1 MEIKEMVKAK
11 ETVAKDS
18 FAYLMALARVRSY
31 NDNGKLLSNY
41 MRYAIRFSL
50 FVRFL
55 DTTAISGPT
64 TTEITI
70 TEPTTCGQP
79 SVRSLEYDGN

>member
-1 MEIKEMVKAK
+1 MVKAK

-31 NDNGKLLSNY
+31 NNNGKLLSNY
-41 MRYAIRFSL
+41 MCYVILFSL

-55 DTTAISGPT
+55 DTTAITGPT

-70 TEPTTCGQP
+70 TEPATCGQP
-79 SVRSLEYDGN
+79 SVRSLKYDGN

>member
-41 MRYAIRFSL
+41 MWYVILFS
-50 FVRFL
+50 
-55 DTTAISGPT
+55 
-64 TTEITI
+64 
-70 TEPTTCGQP
+70 
-79 SVRSLEYDGN
+79 

>member
-1 MEIKEMVKAK
+1 MVKTK
-11 ETVAKDS
+11 ETVDKDS

-41 MRYAIRFSL
+41 RVYMCYVILFSL
-50 FVRFL
+50 FVLFL
-55 DTTAISGPT
+55 DTTAITGPT
-64 TTEITI
+64 TTGITI

-79 SVRSLEYDGN
+79 SVRSLKYDGN